1 MHISSDNMPFDTT
14 CPSIEEWLFS
24 SPQYVQSHR
33 SAVMKSFDEADV
45 VDAVEGV
52 DYTMVP
58 ECKLD
63 AASWTFIAIAAA
75 FAVGGLAAFTWWI
88 MTKM

>member
-1 MHISSDNMPFDTT
+1 MHF
-14 CPSIEEWLFS
+14 EEWLVS
-24 SPQYVQSHR
+24 QPEHICSKP
-33 SAVMKSFDEADV
+33 SFADIDEADV
-45 VDAVEGV
+45 VDAIEGV

-63 AASWTFIAIAAA
+63 AVCWTVVAFIMLFTI
-75 FAVGGLAAFTWWI
+75 GGLAAFTWWI

>member
-1 MHISSDNMPFDTT
+1 MHFVPTTRMTSSIVDAD
-14 CPSIEEWLFS
+14 IEEWLFS
-24 SPQYVQSHR
+24 QPEHTCSKP
-33 SAVMKSFDEADV
+33 SFADIDEADV

-58 ECKLD
+58 ECKPD
-63 AASWTFIAIAAA
+63 AVCWTIIAFLALSAA
-75 FAVGGLAAFTWWI
+75 GGLVALAWWF

>member
-1 MHISSDNMPFDTT
+1 MHF
-14 CPSIEEWLFS
+14 EEWPFS
-24 SPQYVQSHR
+24 QPKHFCSKP
-33 SAVMKSFDEADV
+33 SFADIDEADV

-63 AASWTFIAIAAA
+63 AVCWTVVAFIML